1 MKDQRQHEIQ
11 LALASG
17 ARLTILYFSDRELRW
32 LFAYNYIGKKD
43 PGTVPE
49 VVNDVK
55 LTAEY
60 ADGLLASALVLTMHV
75 IIPSRLGREFFAEM
89 DISPGAK
96 TYFEFTYQ
104 APISDLDNRVGDAY
118 RLVEIC
124 KGARDRVR
132 LDSTAPALVKPLE
145 FPFPTPDRL
154 PIEYGSVHVPFR
166 TNDGLV
172 AHFTLPTRTL
182 R

>member
-1 MKDQRQHEIQ
+1 MIQDPLQHEIR
-11 LALASG
+11 LDLASG
-17 ARLTILYFSDRELRW
+17 AKLTILYFSDRELRW

-43 PGTVPE
+43 PGTSPE

-55 LTAEY
+55 LTADY
-60 ADGLLASALVLTMHV
+60 ADGCLEPKLVLTMHV
-75 IIPSRLGREFFAEM
+75 IIPSRLGREFFAGM

-96 TYFEFTYQ
+96 TYLEFEYALT
-104 APISDLDNRVGDAY
+104 DEAY

-124 KGARDRVR
+124 KGARERVR
-132 LDSTAPALVKPLE
+132 VDGSSPALVKPIE
-145 FPFPTPDRL
+145 FPFPIPDRL
-154 PIEYGSVHVPFR
+154 PIEYGSVRVPFR

-172 AHFTLPTRTL
+172 AHFSLPMRTL